1 MSDTE
6 SPNDP
11 SSNDALAEEQQQ
23 QSQSAEEGGGS
34 RRSRKL
40 RDGRSSQPDDVTATI
55 TTPTTN
61 ASTSK
66 PTTGANSSGSEEEV
80 DGDDDNNND
89 DDGSSQQPPR
99 SFQDSDEDM
108 DEIYDKPAEVAQKI
122 ASEITDVN
130 LEDDD
135 ENADDKKLLDDLERS
150 MAFFNTSND
159 GGVTLDPTFIR
170 LREEYDRLHKI
181 FVQSRSNEKRLMKK
195 MKDMTV
201 ELGSNAVKVQ
211 AALKVSQTDR
221 GLISSLKKEVK
232 KAWKMVES
240 GTEKEARAKE
250 AIASLKAEV
259 EGLRRANLEQGGTA
273 AATNVKASAA
283 AGRNKLLEYQMGQE
297 ESIKE
302 LILVSKGFFSWGF
315 CGIYRAL

>member
-1 MSDTE
+1 
-6 SPNDP
+6 
-11 SSNDALAEEQQQ
+11 
-23 QSQSAEEGGGS
+23 
-34 RRSRKL
+34 
-40 RDGRSSQPDDVTATI
+40 
-55 TTPTTN
+55 
-61 ASTSK
+61 
-66 PTTGANSSGSEEEV
+66 
-80 DGDDDNNND
+80 
-89 DDGSSQQPPR
+89 
-99 SFQDSDEDM
+99 
-108 DEIYDKPAEVAQKI
+108 
-122 ASEITDVN
+122 
-130 LEDDD
+130 
-135 ENADDKKLLDDLERS
+135 LERS
-150 MAFFNTSND
+150 MAFFNNSSD
-159 GGVTLDPTFIR
+159 GGVTSDPTFIR

-250 AIASLKAEV
+250 AISSLKAEV
-259 EGLRRANLEQGGTA
+259 EALRRANLEQGGTA
-273 AATNVKASAA
+273 AANTVKASAA

-302 LILVSKGFFSWGF
+302 LILVKKREYMQEGPFLFIAHSPLFLDQGKTYYTSG
-315 CGIYRAL
+315 